1 MQALESLRLATAAA
15 TGATATGAP
24 TMFLAAKK
32 PHAKHTRRL
41 LRSVGRRHQRRAVC
55 EHFPGR
61 TVAATKRLRRS
72 RCQRS
77 GLLYFSFSV
86 VRIRFAS
93 P

>member
-15 TGATATGAP
+15 TGATTTGAP
-24 TMFLAAKK
+24 TMFLAARK
-32 PHAKHTRRL
+32 PHAKHTRL